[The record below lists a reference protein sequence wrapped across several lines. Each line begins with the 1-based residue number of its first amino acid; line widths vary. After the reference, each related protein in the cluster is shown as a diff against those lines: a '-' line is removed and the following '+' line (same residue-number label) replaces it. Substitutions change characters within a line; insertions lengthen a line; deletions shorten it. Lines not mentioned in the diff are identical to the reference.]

1 MVPFITVIFPY
12 PGVDAQ
18 ALLDHL
24 SDGHDGGLLRGVAE
38 PHADLVALVP
48 HRDDGAV
55 DVLAVV
61 VEGLPDEAEHHLQP
75 EVVQATHPLLL
86 VQVDE
91 PPERRW
97 KSLIMYS
104 NL

>member
-1 MVPFITVIFPY
+1 MSVIFPH

-75 EVVQATHPLLL
+75 EVVQAPHPLLF

-91 PPERRW
+91 PPEICLMIRRKW
-97 KSLIMYS
+97 SSTCM
-104 NL
+104 

>member
-1 MVPFITVIFPY
+1 MSVIFPY

-75 EVVQATHPLLL
+75 EVVQAPHPLLF

-91 PPERRW
+91 PPEICLMIRRKW
-97 KSLIMYS
+97 SSTCM
-104 NL
+104 